1 MSLSEHCNLAFLR
14 GNVSFEMCLL
24 KCVFWMCLLGFLLKD
39 IFQKENVPFWNVP
52 FELFLERHISK
63 GTFPFWHFFCL
74 LKFVFQKKI
83 RQTEMS
89 LLKRHITSFQ
99 KGHFPEKRLNAGKT
113 HFSLQKGNVPFKRDI
128 CLFRR
133 QNSTC
138 WCPFAFVTCP
148 TSFDLVHC

>member
-1 MSLSEHCNLAFLR
+1 MSLSEYCNLAFLR
-14 GNVSFEMCLL
+14 GNVSFENVSFEMCLL
-24 KCVFWMCLLGFLLKD
+24 KCVFL
-39 IFQKENVPFWNVP
+39 IFI
-52 FELFLERHISK
+52 ERHISK
-63 GTFPFWHFFCL
+63 GKCPFLKCAFWIIFRKTHFKRDISLLTIFCL

-128 CLFRR
+128 CLFRGK
-133 QNSTC
+133 NST
-138 WCPFAFVTCP
+138 W
-148 TSFDLVHC
+148 

>member
-1 MSLSEHCNLAFLR
+1 MSLSEYCNLAFLR
-14 GNVSFEMCLL
+14 GNVSFENVSFEMCLL
-24 KCVFWMCLLGFLLKD
+24 KCVFL
-39 IFQKENVPFWNVP
+39 IFIERHISKGKCPFWNVP
-52 FELFLERHISK
+52 FGLFLERHISK
-63 GTFPFWHFFCL
+63 GTFPFLTIFCL

-128 CLFRR
+128 CLFRGK
-133 QNSTC
+133 NSTWWWRSRIC
-138 WCPFAFVTCP
+138 V
-148 TSFDLVHC
+148 

>member
-24 KCVFWMCLLGFLLKD
+24 KCVFW
-39 IFQKENVPFWNVP
+39 NVSFGV
-52 FELFLERHISK
+52 FIERHISK
-63 GTFPFWHFFCL
+63 GKCPFLKCAFWIIFRKTHFKRDIFLLTFFCL

-113 HFSLQKGNVPFKRDI
+113 HFSLQKGNVSFKRDI
-128 CLFRR
+128 CLFRG
-133 QNSTC
+133 
-138 WCPFAFVTCP
+138 
-148 TSFDLVHC
+148 